1 MQLGRHGLT
10 ADQVR
15 VTGEAVDAIVR
26 GYTRETGV
34 WGLADALGTV
44 CAKVVRRRAEGD
56 EAAAEVTPQ
65 VLAGM
70 LGAPAPP
77 EAKVAGRTGRPGV
90 AVGLCWTAAGGDVL
104 VVEASPPGSGGL
116 ALTGRLGEMMQES
129 AQVALFWLRATAE
142 RYGIDPAFP
151 RDSDVHLHVS
161 GEAPK
166 EGASAGVT
174 MAAALASAFTG
185 RPLRGGLAMTGEITL
200 SGQVL
205 PVGGIRDKVLAAHR
219 CGLTRVILPHRNRQ
233 QVDEMLGDDLPPPR
247 SKSTT

>member
-1 MQLGRHGLT
+1 MHLT
-10 ADQVR
+10 LRCPDCDSALPVLAA
-15 VTGEAVDAIVR
+15 EAP
-26 GYTRETGV
+26 
-34 WGLADALGTV
+34 
-44 CAKVVRRRAEGD
+44 
-56 EAAAEVTPQ
+56 AEVTPQ
-65 VLAGM
+65 ALAGM

-104 VVEASPPGSGGL
+104 VVEASRMPGSGGL

-129 AQVALFWLRATAE
+129 AQVALSWLRANAE

-151 RDSDVHLHVS
+151 RDTDVHLHVS

-174 MAAALASAFTG
+174 LAAALASAFTG
-185 RPLRGGLAMTGEITL
+185 RPVRGGLAMTGEITL

-233 QVDEMLGDDLPPPR
+233 QVDEMLGDDLPRTLDVHYVTGIDGLLDLALRPAPTFRARRPR
-247 SKSTT
+247 RGGARSLRR